1 MREEEALR
9 DLRVPLESID
19 LGRVPVSRSRVGRA
33 VCTAVFEKG
42 FPSAARGADLVS

>member
-1 MREEEALR
+1 MREEEALH

-19 LGRVPVSRSRVGRA
+19 LGRVPASGLRLGRA

-42 FPSAARGADLVS
+42 FPSVAGGVDLVS